1 MKTKFDFV
9 VSGKKDILDNLQA
22 HATLIQKFTDGS
34 FFNITSVKRSEDKAQ
49 LFVRIEDEAAKA
61 ERFKNLIHYR
71 FPGLR
76 AMMVRVNKTIEND
89 GK

>member
-34 FFNITSVKRSEDKAQ
+34 FFNITNVSRSEDKAQ

-61 ERFKNLIHYR
+61 ERFKNLIRYR

-76 AMMVRVNKTIEND
+76 AMMVRISKTADND

>member
-1 MKTKFDFV
+1 MDTKFDFV
-9 VSGKKDILDNLQA
+9 VSGNKDILDNLQA

-34 FFNITSVKRSEDKAQ
+34 FFNITKVSRSEDKKQ
-49 LFVRIEDEAAKA
+49 LFIRIEDEAAKA
-61 ERFKNLIHYR
+61 ERFRDLIHYR

-76 AMMVRVNKTIEND
+76 AMMVRVNKTTEND

>member
-1 MKTKFDFV
+1 MKTKYDFV

-34 FFNITSVKRSEDKAQ
+34 FFNITNVSRSEDKTQ

-61 ERFKNLIHYR
+61 ERFKNLIRYR

-76 AMMVRVNKTIEND
+76 AMMVRIIKTTDND

>member
-1 MKTKFDFV
+1 MKTKFDFA

-49 LFVRIEDEAAKA
+49 LFVRIEDEVAKA

-76 AMMVRVNKTIEND
+76 AMMVRITK
-89 GK
+89 KQRQ

>member
-49 LFVRIEDEAAKA
+49 LFVRIEDETAKV
-61 ERFKNLIHYR
+61 ERFKNLIRYR

-76 AMMVRVNKTIEND
+76 AMMVRISKTTEND

>member
-9 VSGKKDILDNLQA
+9 VSGKKDILDNFQA

-76 AMMVRVNKTIEND
+76 AMMVRITKNND
-89 GK
+89 NNGK

>member
-49 LFVRIEDEAAKA
+49 LFVRIEDEVAKA

-76 AMMVRVNKTIEND
+76 AMMVRMSKTTDND

>member
-61 ERFKNLIHYR
+61 ERFKNLIRYR

-76 AMMVRVNKTIEND
+76 AMMARISKTTDND

>member
-34 FFNITSVKRSEDKAQ
+34 FFNITSVKRSENKAQ

-76 AMMVRVNKTIEND
+76 AMMVRITKNND
-89 GK
+89 NNGK

>member
-49 LFVRIEDEAAKA
+49 LFVRIEDETAKA
-61 ERFKNLIHYR
+61 ERFKSLIRYR

-76 AMMVRVNKTIEND
+76 AMMVRISKTTDND

>member
-1 MKTKFDFV
+1 MDTKFDFV
-9 VSGKKDILDNLQA
+9 VSGNKDILDNLQA

-76 AMMVRVNKTIEND
+76 AMMVRISKTTDND

>member
-34 FFNITSVKRSEDKAQ
+34 FFNITNVSRSEDKTQ
-49 LFVRIEDEAAKA
+49 LFVRIEDETAKV
-61 ERFKNLIHYR
+61 ERFKNLIRYR

-76 AMMVRVNKTIEND
+76 AMMVRISKTTDND

>member
-76 AMMVRVNKTIEND
+76 DMMVRINKTTEND

>member
-9 VSGKKDILDNLQA
+9 VSGKRDILDNLQA

-34 FFNITSVKRSEDKAQ
+34 FFNITKVSRSEDKKQ
-49 LFVRIEDEAAKA
+49 LFIRIEDEAAKA
-61 ERFKNLIHYR
+61 ERFRDLIHYR

-76 AMMVRVNKTIEND
+76 AMMVRITKNND
-89 GK
+89 NNGK

>member
-1 MKTKFDFV
+1 MKTKFNFV

-61 ERFKNLIHYR
+61 ERFKNLIRYR

-76 AMMVRVNKTIEND
+76 AMMVRITKNND
-89 GK
+89 NNGK

>member
-34 FFNITSVKRSEDKAQ
+34 FFNITSVKRSEDRAQ

-61 ERFKNLIHYR
+61 ERFKNLIRYR

-76 AMMVRVNKTIEND
+76 AMMIRISKTTEND

>member
-9 VSGKKDILDNLQA
+9 VSGKRDILDNLQA

-34 FFNITSVKRSEDKAQ
+34 FFNITSVSRSEDKSQ

-61 ERFKNLIHYR
+61 ERFRDLIHNR

-76 AMMVRVNKTIEND
+76 AMMVRISKTIDND

>member
-34 FFNITSVKRSEDKAQ
+34 FFNITNVSRSEDKAQ

-61 ERFKNLIHYR
+61 ERFKNLIRYR

-76 AMMVRVNKTIEND
+76 AMMVRITK
-89 GK
+89 KQRQ

>member
-9 VSGKKDILDNLQA
+9 ISGKKDILDNLQA

-49 LFVRIEDEAAKA
+49 LFVRIEDETAKV
-61 ERFKNLIHYR
+61 ERFKNLIRYR

-76 AMMVRVNKTIEND
+76 AMMVRISKTTDND

>member
-34 FFNITSVKRSEDKAQ
+34 FFKITNVSRSEDKTQ

-76 AMMVRVNKTIEND
+76 AMMVRINKTTKNN

>member
-1 MKTKFDFV
+1 MDTKFDFV

-76 AMMVRVNKTIEND
+76 AMMVRITKNND
-89 GK
+89 NNGK

>member
-34 FFNITSVKRSEDKAQ
+34 FFNITNVSRSEDKTQ

-61 ERFKNLIHYR
+61 ERFKNLIRYR

-76 AMMVRVNKTIEND
+76 AMMVRISKATDND
-89 GK
+89 GR

>member
-22 HATLIQKFTDGS
+22 HATLIQKFIDGS

-49 LFVRIEDEAAKA
+49 LFVRIEGEAAKA

-76 AMMVRVNKTIEND
+76 AMMVRISKTTDND

>member
-9 VSGKKDILDNLQA
+9 VSGKRDILDNLQG

-34 FFNITSVKRSEDKAQ
+34 FFNITSVSRSEDKSH

-61 ERFKNLIHYR
+61 ERFRDLIRYR

-76 AMMVRVNKTIEND
+76 AMMVRISKTTDND

>member
-34 FFNITSVKRSEDKAQ
+34 FFNITNVSRSEDNAQ
-49 LFVRIEDEAAKA
+49 LFVRIEDEAAKV
-61 ERFKNLIHYR
+61 ERFKNLIRYR

-76 AMMVRVNKTIEND
+76 AMMVRISKTTDND

>member
-9 VSGKKDILDNLQA
+9 VSGKKDILDNSQA

-61 ERFKNLIHYR
+61 ERFKNLIRYR

-76 AMMVRVNKTIEND
+76 AMMVRISKTTDND

>member
-49 LFVRIEDEAAKA
+49 LFVRIEDEIAKA
-61 ERFKNLIHYR
+61 ERFKNLIRYR

-76 AMMVRVNKTIEND
+76 AMMVRISKTTEND
-89 GK
+89 GM

>member
-9 VSGKKDILDNLQA
+9 VSGKKDILDNLLA

-34 FFNITSVKRSEDKAQ
+34 LFNITNVSRSEDKAQ
-49 LFVRIEDEAAKA
+49 LFVSIEDEAAKA
-61 ERFKNLIHYR
+61 ERFKNLIRYR

-76 AMMVRVNKTIEND
+76 AMMVRISKTTDND

>member
-49 LFVRIEDEAAKA
+49 LFVRIEDETAKV
-61 ERFKNLIHYR
+61 ERFKNLIRYR

-76 AMMVRVNKTIEND
+76 AMMVRISKTTDND

>member
-34 FFNITSVKRSEDKAQ
+34 FFNITNVSRSEDKTQ

>member
-34 FFNITSVKRSEDKAQ
+34 FFNITSVKRSENKAQ

-71 FPGLR
+71 MIQFYH
-76 AMMVRVNKTIEND
+76 
-89 GK
+89 